1 MSELMLTPVFSVSEQ
16 RVIRRAMRL
25 LEKYQRNPGESFLSS
40 DATKTWLQL
49 HLARQEREMFVVLRT
64 DCWNTKRYFSARL
77 TAQKYIPVRL

>member
-40 DATKTWLQL
+40 DATKN
-49 HLARQEREMFVVLRT
+49 LA
-64 DCWNTKRYFSARL
+64 A
-77 TAQKYIPVRL
+77 TASGTTGAGNVCCALPR